1 MFLTMRILIVTPL
14 IPPEPG
20 GPSYYSVSL
29 KEALERAGHT
39 VDLIAFREVRQYAS
53 GVRHIIF
60 FYKVLHRALFAD
72 ALIVLDT
79 VSVAL
84 PAVVAGW
91 TLGKKTIIR
100 TGGDFVW
107 EAYVERTGEKV
118 LFRDFYAKPRALSRK
133 ERFLVWVQKRVVFRL
148 AHTIVFSTAWQRD
161 IWLEPYGIPD
171 TKTVVVENVHTVRQT
186 STPDG
191 QGGSGLSGPHSEE
204 KGVTRTPTTFLWVG
218 RDLVLKN
225 VDTLCAAFER
235 VKERHPQMELKLCTN
250 IPREEIMREFCTA
263 RCLVLPSVSEVSPNI
278 VFEALAHG
286 VPVICT
292 ADTGI
297 REHSPAGV
305 VFVETTDEHALTEAM
320 LDLCDPS
327 TYVRVRE
334 FASTQPPIRTYD
346 AVAQEL
352 LNILSTPQH

>member
-1 MFLTMRILIVTPL
+1 MRILIVTPL
-14 IPPEPG
+14 VPPEPG

-39 VDLIAFREVRQYAS
+39 VDLIAFKEVRQYAS

-60 FYKVLHRALFAD
+60 FYKVLLRALSAD

-118 LFRDFYAKPRALSRK
+118 KLSEFYTKLRALTRR
-133 ERFLVWVQKRVVFRL
+133 ERLLVGLQKYVVFRL

-161 IWLEPYGIPD
+161 IWRKPYAISD
-171 TKTVVVENVHTVRQT
+171 TKTAIVENVHDQSRICTSDERSGTDLARSCDEKNKTVQ
-186 STPDG
+186 
-191 QGGSGLSGPHSEE
+191 
-204 KGVTRTPTTFLWVG
+204 TPTVFLWVG

-225 VDTLCAAFER
+225 VDTLCAVFDH
-235 VKERHPQMELKLCTN
+235 VKERYPQMELKVCTN
-250 IPREEIMREFCTA
+250 VPREEIVMEFRTA

-297 REHSPAGV
+297 REHVPTGV
-305 VFVETTDEHALTEAM
+305 MFADTCDEDALARSL
-320 LDLCDPS
+320 LDMCDPS
-327 TYVRVRE
+327 TYLSVRE
-334 FASTQPPIRTYD
+334 AARTPLPARTYD
-346 AVAQEL
+346 TVAKEM
-352 LNILSTPQH
+352 LNILLPPHEKRD

>member
-39 VDLIAFREVRQYAS
+39 VDLIAFREVRKYAS

-133 ERFLVWVQKRVVFRL
+133 ERFLVWVQKRVVLPLASHVAFNTSLQREVWRTAYRL
-148 AHTIVFSTAWQRD
+148 S
-161 IWLEPYGIPD
+161 D
-171 TKTVVVENVHTVRQT
+171 TKTSVLPNAQPVRAGTVE
-186 STPDG
+186 
-191 QGGSGLSGPHSEE
+191 GGR
-204 KGVTRTPTTFLWVG
+204 VFVCAWRPTAF
-218 RDLVLKN
+218 KN
-225 VDTLCAAFER
+225 IDTLEIAYKKARGECPSVTLDLLR
-235 VKERHPQMELKLCTN
+235 D
-250 IPREEIMREFCTA
+250 IPREELYVRMRSARALVIPSLTEFG
-263 RCLVLPSVSEVSPNI
+263 PNMAL
-278 VFEALAHG
+278 EALSLG
-286 VPVICT
+286 VPVLLT
-292 ADTGI
+292 
-297 REHSPAGV
+297 RECGDFERLDGHVVWIDPLDPAQIAH
-305 VFVETTDEHALTEAM
+305 TLCALTEDTA
-320 LDLCDPS
+320 
-327 TYVRVRE
+327 YQEARE
-334 FASTQPPIRTYD
+334 KAHTFSFARSYSE
-346 AVAQEL
+346 VAQDFIAL
-352 LNILSTPQH
+352 LDQ